1 MGRLEKTLKT
11 RHRVNAVVKFVET
24 AGGLMKHFLG
34 LLSVSVCA
42 VVLLAGTGNGE
53 DTIAA
58 RTAAAQKTAR
68 SLMQELVS
76 ALKKEMAAGGPAG
89 AVTVCSDL
97 APTIAGRI
105 SRDTGWRVTRV
116 GTRVRNPLLG
126 MPDAWEQKVLLDFE
140 KRAAKGEDVDRMSY
154 SEIVSEPSGKF
165 FRNMNAVAL
174 KAQCLVCHGSEKQ
187 IAPEVRAI
195 LNECYPHDRAINYKV
210 GDLRGA
216 ISIKEPL

>member
-1 MGRLEKTLKT
+1 
-11 RHRVNAVVKFVET
+11 
-24 AGGLMKHFLG
+24 MKHFLG